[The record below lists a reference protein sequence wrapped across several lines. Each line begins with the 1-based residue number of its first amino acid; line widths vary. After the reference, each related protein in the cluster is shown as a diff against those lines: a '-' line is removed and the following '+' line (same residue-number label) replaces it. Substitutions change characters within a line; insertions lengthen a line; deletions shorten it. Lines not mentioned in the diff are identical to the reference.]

1 MKLTLPLLALLLAG
15 SAQADEYGICSI
27 GIFDQ
32 FGNRLDLRSVIVAPS
47 SAAPETPTVLSVQ
60 GIPWAVAIPLCPKDR
75 EIVMRAGGQYGC
87 AKDIQPPEDL
97 K

>member
-1 MKLTLPLLALLLAG
+1 MKLTLPLLALLLTG

-27 GIFDQ
+27 GSTAFHTLSHAECAGVGGVFSPIISSCVIFDQ
-32 FGNRLDLRSVIVAPS
+32 SGNR
-47 SAAPETPTVLSVQ
+47 
-60 GIPWAVAIPLCPKDR
+60 LCPKDR